1 MNASGLPITQLG
13 STIKAHMS
21 TAEKY
26 AGKSEEHYK
35 SAGLHLMEA
44 KARIAAGEYDGKFG
58 KFLTLECNCLSSSRA
73 YELIS
78 IANGTKTVE
87 SLREEM
93 AGRKRAER
101 ERDAPL
107 RDVTDTPESH
117 TNQPLT
123 ENKSVD
129 SPTKRG
135 RPPAPKAPIDILIQQ
150 LSKACMGMTIE
161 QVRAVLQFSRTV

>member
-13 STIKAHMS
+13 STIKAHMT

-78 IANGTKTVE
+78 IANGTKTVQDIRDYD
-87 SLREEM
+87 RE
-93 AGRKRAER
+93 KHER
-101 ERDAPL
+101 QRTAATV
-107 RDVTDTPESH
+107 RDVPESSEPH

-123 ENKSVD
+123 ENNSVN
-129 SPTKRG
+129 SPSKRG
-135 RPPAPKAPIDILIQQ
+135 RPPAPKAPTDILIQQ
-150 LSKACMGMTIE
+150 VTKACKSLTTE
-161 QVRAVLQFSRTV
+161 QLRTVLQLIKTL